1 MKEAINDA
9 MHQSLE
15 EAALEQQLMMDAYFQ
30 YFQKTKF
37 TFDLTE
43 IYVSFNDLIVVEGI
57 IKRLR

>member
-1 MKEAINDA
+1 
-9 MHQSLE
+9 
-15 EAALEQQLMMDAYFQ
+15 MDDYFK